1 MSEAP
6 LVYLPLPDLLA
17 SMAHDSAD
25 RIWKVDVSS
34 DWMQG
39 RTLYGGISAALALH
53 AVKSEHGGEELP
65 PLRSAQISF
74 IGPASGHVSIR
85 TSVLRQGKSSRFI
98 GADVLDDGT
107 LTCRAVFCFGASR
120 ASALDQVRLPMPELP
135 APDTCENFFHEVMSP
150 AFSRHFDARVAMGSR
165 PVTGAREADVALWL
179 RCRDAGVADFDT
191 LLLALADAPPPA
203 AMAMYTAPAMISTMT
218 WMLTRLSTP
227 ATNPDGWLLCRATS
241 QQARD
246 GYSAQVMQMWS
257 PDGTPVLSGLQGVAL
272 FG

>member
-1 MSEAP
+1 MSEP
-6 LVYLPLPDLLA
+6 SGGYLPLPDLLA
-17 SMAHDSAD
+17 SMRHDSSEGVW
-25 RIWKVDVSS
+25 RVEVPP

-53 AVKSEHGGEELP
+53 AVKAEHDETELP
-65 PLRSAQISF
+65 PLRSGQISF
-74 IGPASGHVSIR
+74 IGPASGHITIR
-85 TSVLRQGKSSRFI
+85 TDMLRQGKSSRFI
-98 GADVLDDGT
+98 AADVMDDGT
-107 LTCRAVFCFGASR
+107 ITCRAVFCFGNAR
-120 ASALDQVRLPMPELP
+120 ASALDQTRLPMPTLP
-135 APDTCENFFHEVMSP
+135 PPEECPNFFHEALSP
-150 AFSRHFDARVAMGSR
+150 AFSRHFDARIAMGSR
-165 PVTGAREADVALWL
+165 PVTGAAEADVALWL
-179 RCRDAGVADFDT
+179 RCKDAGVADFDT

-227 ATNPDGWLLCRATS
+227 AAGSDGWLLCRATS

-257 PDGTPVLSGLQGVAL
+257 PDGVAVLSGLQSVAL